1 MQWLANICVR
11 RPILAS
17 VLIAA
22 LLVVGIV
29 GYRGLGV
36 DKFPKVDF
44 PVITIVTPYP
54 GASPTAVE
62 TDVTDKV
69 EEAVNTVSG
78 LDTLTSTS
86 TEGVSL
92 VIAQFDLEVDPD
104 KADQDINEH
113 LSSVLRDLPAGSR
126 PEVRKADPDAAPI
139 AVLSVKGPPGMPVRD
154 LTHFADKQVK
164 SRIER
169 LSGVGQVIIL
179 GGRLRQINV
188 LLDPLRLSAAGVSA
202 LDVSRSVSS
211 SNVSIP
217 GGAIETGPT
226 NATLRIESRVTN
238 PQDLCKI
245 VVKETG
251 THQIHLADVVQP
263 PPHARP
269 GECVEDSEEDAQ
281 TAAVRN
287 GIPAIALQVRKQT
300 GTNTVAVVDAIKA
313 AIVELKG
320 QLPPGYTVDMV
331 RDNSLQIRTAADQV
345 LEHLVLG
352 ALLAALVVLLFL
364 GSLRSTI
371 IAALAIPVSIV
382 STFGLMKAF
391 GFTLNMMTLLELAL
405 AVGIVIDDAIV
416 VLENIYRFIDEKKM
430 KPFPAAIEAT
440 KEIGLAVLATTLSL
454 MAVFLPVAFMSGII
468 GKFMYSFGLTMAF
481 AILVSMIVAFS
492 LTPMMAAR
500 ILPLPAPEGQER
512 RRSWLEKISDAIY
525 HPIARL
531 YSAVLA
537 FCLRHRWVVGIAIV
551 ATFAMTVPM
560 CKQLG
565 GDFIPLSD
573 DAQFEIYIQTPEGT
587 SLANTTL
594 IGERIARQVRELP
607 EVDSTLYTVAGG
619 DQRQSN
625 VGSIYVQLTDPAT
638 RTRTQAQVMEVVRET
653 ILPHGAPIVSALG
666 NKCLEH
672 LAGIQLADCSPG
684 IEGQAWNYV
693 HDRVSTPDGRCL
705 GLVGNAQRDGTPV
718 ELHACTLDFN
728 DLWTVHGGQLQS
740 FGGLCLDASNPATAR
755 VARCADTKAQQW
767 DLAGPST
774 RVAAQPVNDF
784 SLGGQ
789 NAQVSYLISGP
800 DLDKL
805 EHYGKQLLADIKQ
818 IPGVVDLDSS
828 LLDPLDETEVRPDLD
843 RAAML
848 GVDPAD
854 ITNTL
859 SVLVGGV
866 QASTFEDKG
875 DEYVVWVRA
884 AEQFRTDAHALDLIA
899 VPSRTLGEV
908 PLDDVIQVTPNE
920 AISKITRQARER
932 AVTITMNVQPG
943 FSQSVVTAGVEQAIK
958 KLDMPPGYTSEPFGI
973 SKEFKKMASAFAF
986 AILLAIA
993 FMYLT
998 LAAQF
1003 ESLLYPLVIMLSLP
1017 LTVPFAVI
1025 SLVVTGGSLNI
1036 FSMLGII
1043 VLFAMVKKNAILQ
1056 VDHANGLRRQGLPR
1070 TEAVIAASRDR
1081 LRPILMTTFAFVAG
1095 MLPLITSNG
1104 VGSGLSKAMAQ
1115 VVVGG
1120 QTLSLLLTLVAIP
1133 VIYTWFD
1140 DLARL
1145 WRRYGSWVG
1154 FAIGAG
1160 LGVGSGVLA
1169 TGLLAG
1175 VASGVLLGVVLGFA
1189 LGGVF
1194 PRLRPSQDVDRGA
1207 SELGI
1212 VDIYASNK

>member
-1 MQWLANICVR
+1 MQWLASICVR
-11 RPILAS
+11 RPILAC
-17 VLIAA
+17 VLISA
-22 LLVVGIV
+22 LVVVGVV
-29 GYRGLGV
+29 GYKGLGV

-44 PVITIVTPYP
+44 PLVTVVTPYP

-104 KADQDINEH
+104 KAAEDINEH
-113 LSSVLRDLPAGSR
+113 LASILRDLPAGTR

-139 AVLSVKGPPGMPVRD
+139 TVLSVKGPPGLPVRD

-169 LSGVGQVIIL
+169 LAGVGQVIIL
-179 GGRLRQINV
+179 GGRLRQINIH
-188 LLDPLRLSAAGVSA
+188 LDPIRMSAAGTSA
-202 LDVSRSVSS
+202 LDVSRAVTA

-217 GGAIETGPT
+217 GGAIESGPT
-226 NATLRIESRVTN
+226 TATLRIESRVVD

-245 VVKETG
+245 VVREAQG
-251 THQIHLADVVQP
+251 HQIHLADVVQP
-263 PPHARP
+263 PANAAP
-269 GECVEDSEEDAQ
+269 GDCVEDAEEDAQ
-281 TAAVRN
+281 TAAVYN
-287 GIPAIALQVRKQT
+287 GIPAIALQIRKQT
-300 GTNTVAVVDAIKA
+300 GTNTVAVVDAIKHQ
-313 AIVELKG
+313 VGELAT
-320 QLPPGYTVDMV
+320 QLPAGYSVQIV
-331 RDNSLQIRTAADQV
+331 RDNSIQIRTSADQV

-352 ALLAALVVLLFL
+352 SLLAALVVLIFL

-371 IAALAIPVSIV
+371 IAAIAIPVSII

-391 GFTLNMMTLLELAL
+391 GFTLNMMTLLALAL

-430 KPFPAAIEAT
+430 KPFAAAIHAT

-454 MAVFLPVAFMSGII
+454 MAVFLPVAFMSGIV
-468 GKFMYSFGLTMAF
+468 GRFMYSFGLTMAF

-512 RRSWLEKISDAIY
+512 RRSWLEKISDGIY

-531 YSAVLA
+531 YSGVLA
-537 FCLRHRWVVGIAIV
+537 FCLRHRWVVGVAIIV
-551 ATFAMTVPM
+551 TFAITVPM
-560 CKQLG
+560 CKKLG
-565 GDFIPLSD
+565 GDFIPAND
-573 DAQFEIYIQTPEGT
+573 EAQFEIYLQAPEGT
-587 SLANTTL
+587 SLDATTL
-594 IGERIARQVRELP
+594 IGERIARQVRDIP
-607 EVDSTLYTVAGG
+607 EVDSTLVTVAGG

-625 VGSIYVQLTDPAT
+625 VGSIYVHMTDPGKRKRSQNDVMQQV
-638 RTRTQAQVMEVVRET
+638 RTK
-653 ILPHGAPIVSALG
+653 ILP
-666 NKCLEH
+666 
-672 LAGIQLADCSPG
+672 
-684 IEGQAWNYV
+684 
-693 HDRVSTPDGRCL
+693 
-705 GLVGNAQRDGTPV
+705 
-718 ELHACTLDFN
+718 
-728 DLWTVHGGQLQS
+728 TVPTG
-740 FGGLCLDASNPATAR
+740 
-755 VARCADTKAQQW
+755 
-767 DLAGPST
+767 T

-789 NAQVSYLISGP
+789 NAMVSYVISGP

-805 EHYGKQLLADIKQ
+805 EHYGKQVLADMKSV
-818 IPGVVDLDSS
+818 PGVVDLDSS
-828 LLDPLDETEVRPDLD
+828 LLDPLNETEVRPDLD
-843 RAAML
+843 RASLL
-848 GVDPAD
+848 GVEPAD

-859 SVLVGGV
+859 AVLIGGV

-875 DEYVVWVRA
+875 DEYVVWLRA
-884 AEQFRTDAHALDLIA
+884 AERYRDDPQGLGLIF
-899 VPSRTLGEV
+899 VPSHSLGQV
-908 PLDDVIQVTPNE
+908 PLSDVIRVTPNS
-920 AISKITRQARER
+920 AISKITRQSRER
-932 AVTITMNVQPG
+932 AVTLTMNVAPG
-943 FSQSVVTAGVEQAIK
+943 FSQSTVSTAVEASIK
-958 KLDMPPGYTSEPFGI
+958 KLAMPPGYTAEPFGQ
-973 SKEFKKMASAFAF
+973 SKEFKKLASAFLF
-986 AILLAIA
+986 AIGLAVA

-1003 ESLLYPLVIMLSLP
+1003 ESLLYPLVIILSLP
-1017 LTVPFAVI
+1017 LTVPFAVV
-1025 SLVVTGGSLNI
+1025 SLVITGGSLNI

-1043 VLFAMVKKNAILQ
+1043 VLLAMVKKNAILQ

-1095 MLPLITSNG
+1095 MMPLITSNG
-1104 VGSGLSKAMAQ
+1104 IGSGLSKAMAQ

-1145 WRRYGSWVG
+1145 WRNYGSLAGAVIG
-1154 FAIGAG
+1154 FVLGGALGMMGSGIGAG
-1160 LGVGSGVLA
+1160 
-1169 TGLLAG
+1169 
-1175 VASGVLLGVVLGFA
+1175 VAAGVLLAVILGFA
-1189 LGGVF
+1189 LGLVF
-1194 PRLRPSQDVDRGA
+1194 PRLRTTTGADRGA

-1212 VDIYASNK
+1212 VDMYAANK